1 MHSDK
6 RLQLPSQGS
15 QCGGEKSSVTWD
27 GVAVKPSAGLWAPG
41 HLQKEG
47 CGFCPP
53 LHAGAR
59 AILKGDYQALDTLES
74 IPEHSVFRVI
84 RRKKTDSRIPP
95 MTVF

>member
-1 MHSDK
+1 MTKGFNS
-6 RLQLPSQGS
+6 P
-15 QCGGEKSSVTWD
+15 CGAPNVEASSVTWD

-47 CGFCPP
+47 CGFCP
-53 LHAGAR
+53 LLYAGAR

-84 RRKKTDSRIPP
+84 RRKKTDSGFLP
-95 MTVF
+95 